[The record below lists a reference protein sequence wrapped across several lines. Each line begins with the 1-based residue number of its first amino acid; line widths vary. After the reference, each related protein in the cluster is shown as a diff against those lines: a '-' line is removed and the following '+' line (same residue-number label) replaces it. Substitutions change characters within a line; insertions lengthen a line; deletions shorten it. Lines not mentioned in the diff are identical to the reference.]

1 MSSSNIS
8 IIQRSLHHCN
18 SSPCLTTKGATT
30 SRILSSYASPNP
42 PQQLPSS
49 PYHHLSNKQIIIPK
63 PVKVLN
69 VSTPKHSLS
78 TRSSSGDH
86 QDNSSPSTSCHPK
99 TASPSK
105 PASPRGGLDSH
116 SPQFSTGT
124 PERLANE
131 ELIKILSRNSSSAA
145 STANPAQVQINEEGK
160 VNPSSSSM
168 TPKHQTSRPSASPFS
183 PHTLLHDTPSRTYS
197 PPTIELEIN
206 ESIFNEN
213 HLDDDDY
220 DDVFPY
226 SDENSNSIPSTFG
239 YDDAD
244 FHTMRSSSHDHRK
257 KRNFVTQE
265 DISFLIELRT
275 RPIEKYH
282 LSYDDLDMAEP
293 HHEGHKFAGAE
304 LGLLN
309 FSPPTTCNSILNF

>member
-8 IIQRSLHHCN
+8 IIQRGLHHCN
-18 SSPCLTTKGATT
+18 SSPCLTSKGAAT
-30 SRILSSYASPNP
+30 SRILSSYASP

-69 VSTPKHSLS
+69 VSTPKHSSS
-78 TRSSSGDH
+78 TRSNDL
-86 QDNSSPSTSCHPK
+86 DISSPSTSCHPK

-105 PASPRGGLDSH
+105 HSPGLDSH

-131 ELIKILSRNSSSAA
+131 ELIKILSRNSSSAP
-145 STANPAQVQINEEGK
+145 STANPVQINEENK
-160 VNPSSSSM
+160 DSSSSSM
-168 TPKHQTSRPSASPFS
+168 TPKHQTTRSSASPFS
-183 PHTLLHDTPSRTYS
+183 PQMLFHDTPSRTYS

-213 HLDDDDY
+213 HLDDDY
-220 DDVFPY
+220 DDVFPHN
-226 SDENSNSIPSTFG
+226 DENSNSIPSTFG

-244 FHTMRSSSHDHRK
+244 FHTMRSSGHDHRK

-282 LSYDDLDMAEP
+282 LSYDDLDMAET